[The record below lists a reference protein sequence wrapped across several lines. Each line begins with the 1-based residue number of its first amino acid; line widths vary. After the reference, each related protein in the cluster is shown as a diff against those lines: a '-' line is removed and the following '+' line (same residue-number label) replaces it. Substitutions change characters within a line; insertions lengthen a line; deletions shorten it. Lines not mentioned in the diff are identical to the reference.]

1 MSINKQNEFQ
11 RLILDVLRCE
21 VVPDLHILQGKGQK
35 NNFKNLMKEIVSVLK
50 NDLTWL
56 SSLSTK
62 QHFCWGILGTCVSK
76 IAVNKYSFD
85 WVHNYSD
92 FIFGFELGVV
102 YICFCTDKKLSMEER
117 VIIEGLPADVITHP
131 SDDLRR

>member
-1 MSINKQNEFQ
+1 MTNKQNEFQ
-11 RLILDVLRCE
+11 RLVLDVLRRE
-21 VVPDLHILQGKGQK
+21 IVPDLRTLQGKGQK
-35 NNFKNLMKEIVSVLK
+35 NNFNNLMKEIVRVLK
-50 NDLTWL
+50 NDLSWL

-76 IAVNKYSFD
+76 IAVNKDSFD

-92 FIFGFELGVV
+92 VVSGFELGVV
-102 YICFCTDKKLSMEER
+102 YSCFCTDKKLSTEER
-117 VIIEGLPADVITHP
+117 VIIEGLPAAVKTHP